1 MIESDWRCLRE
12 RGFERDSSDEGV
24 AEKNAEAYSN
34 PYFFV
39 SQLYGKYNTGPSL
52 QQLS

>member
-1 MIESDWRCLRE
+1 MTEADWQYLKDK
-12 RGFERDSSDEGV
+12 GFDRDTSDEGV

-39 SQLYGKYNTGPSL
+39 SQLYGK
-52 QQLS
+52 